1 MDLVDILRGAGIIV
15 FIVALAGVIAYLG
28 DRVGHNVGRKR
39 LTLLNIRPRYTSTIV
54 AVATGM
60 IIALVVTLAAVFGS
74 NEVKTAFFR
83 LNQLNAEI
91 ASAQARANEAESKVN
106 NGRLVVGVG
115 TPMGNGAVLIP
126 QNASPDVRRRLVK
139 QLYDQTVA
147 YVNRV
152 YPPLG
157 LRPFKAP
164 ANVQKV
170 LDDYADSP
178 DMRADLA
185 EGDVLILAAADRNLY
200 AAPVQPGRADTS
212 DQVHFGITPPIP
224 DRLIYKRGDLIAYES
239 VPSGKNVSAQL
250 ALYELLANFVPQKAT
265 SDGFP
270 PYFVRNVLPVQTFP
284 PSPAQ
289 MQQML
294 AGGSGNYVMSAFAAT
309 DIYPH
314 TLQIPVVVVLQKVP

>member
-1 MDLVDILRGAGIIV
+1 MDFVDILRGAGIIV

-91 ASAQARANEAESKVN
+91 ANAQARAAKAESKVN
-106 NGRLVVGVG
+106 DARLVVGVG

-126 QNASPDVRRRLVK
+126 QNASPEMRRRLVK

-164 ANVQKV
+164 PNVQKV

-185 EGDVLILAAADRNLY
+185 EGDVLILAVADRNLY
-200 AAPVQPGRADTS
+200 TAPPGRSADSS

-265 SDGFP
+265 ADGFP
-270 PYFVRNVLPVQTFP
+270 PYFVRNVLPVQTLP